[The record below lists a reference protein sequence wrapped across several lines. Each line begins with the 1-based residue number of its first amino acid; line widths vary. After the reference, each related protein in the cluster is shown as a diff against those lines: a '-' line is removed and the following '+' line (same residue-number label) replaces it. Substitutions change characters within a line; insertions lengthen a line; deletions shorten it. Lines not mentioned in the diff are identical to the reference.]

1 MTDDFTLNQAGGS
14 DPISALSS
22 LLSSPETL
30 SKMSEIIERHS
41 LVNSGGHP
49 PQSEAKDES
58 FFNNSDIINGES
70 KDFEDSSPTVQNEDL
85 EKKTS
90 SPLNFL
96 SVFSSMGLDKIGA
109 KNDERTALLLA
120 IRPFL
125 SERRRE
131 MIDSFI
137 SIGKIASVFKN
148 IS

>member
-1 MTDDFTLNQAGGS
+1 MTDNFTSNQVGGS
-14 DPISALSS
+14 DPISTLSS

-41 LVNSGGHP
+41 SVNNGDNP
-49 PQSEAKDES
+49 PQNEAKDES
-58 FFNNSDIINGES
+58 FLNNSDIINGES
-70 KDFEDSSPTVQNEDL
+70 KNFEDSSPTVQNEDL
-85 EKKTS
+85 EKTTS

-96 SVFSSMGLDKIGA
+96 SIFSSMGLDKIGA